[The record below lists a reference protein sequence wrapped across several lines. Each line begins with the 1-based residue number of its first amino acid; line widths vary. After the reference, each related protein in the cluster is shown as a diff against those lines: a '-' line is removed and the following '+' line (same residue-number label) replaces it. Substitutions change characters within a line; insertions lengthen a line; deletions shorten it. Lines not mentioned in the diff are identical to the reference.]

1 MGKTNCALFAHCI
14 AHDVTGKPTLIVAG
28 HSKSLQCQYIKEA
41 RTTTWKTLLVYAS
54 DIVSSFENKNVHT
67 KAVFFACRPVF
78 TKSMFDKLGSDDLCC
93 VATQFV
99 ALHMDRT
106 NVDVEEVYLTL
117 CFLHND
123 PTYLRHVRVE
133 AKRLYF
139 CLHWVCHRHSLLL
152 RFFAL
157 DAWSIRDCS
166 TFEYK
171 NKQRCSVLF
180 KDGSCS
186 CVLGFLILRHS
197 GTYSC
202 ELVDDLKS
210 GKEEC
215 DVSYFELKRSD
226 WGHVAIPNMSADD
239 LIMPVYTRLAAF
251 AHLYSDASRN
261 DRHQKKN
268 SRSL

>member
-1 MGKTNCALFAHCI
+1 
-14 AHDVTGKPTLIVAG
+14 
-28 HSKSLQCQYIKEA
+28 
-41 RTTTWKTLLVYAS
+41 
-54 DIVSSFENKNVHT
+54 
-67 KAVFFACRPVF
+67 
-78 TKSMFDKLGSDDLCC
+78 MFHELGTDDLCC

-99 ALHMDRT
+99 ALYMDRSS
-106 NVDVEEVYLTL
+106 VDVQEVYLTL
-117 CFLHND
+117 CVLHNN
-123 PTYLRHVRVE
+123 PTYFRHVRVE
-133 AKRLYF
+133 ARRLYF
-139 CLHWVCHRHSLLL
+139 CLHWVHHRHSLLL

-157 DAWSIRDCS
+157 DAWSIQDCS

-180 KDGSCS
+180 KDGSSS
-186 CVLGFLILRHS
+186 CILGFLILRHS

-215 DVSYFELKRSD
+215 DVSYFELKGSD

-251 AHLYSDASRN
+251 AHQHA
-261 DRHQKKN
+261 KGAP
-268 SRSL
+268 SLPHPSPTMGSLSLW